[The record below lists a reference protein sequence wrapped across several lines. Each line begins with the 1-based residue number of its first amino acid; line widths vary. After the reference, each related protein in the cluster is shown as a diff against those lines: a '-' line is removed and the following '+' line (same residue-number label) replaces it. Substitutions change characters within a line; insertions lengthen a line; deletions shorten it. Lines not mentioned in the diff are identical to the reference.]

1 MKEKNIFCFTDF
13 LLLLGIGFIVYS
25 FKRNPLFAFIGAC
38 CLFAIVAIC
47 LLEKFLHITKSKVE
61 SKSNVCVL
69 DEDSDEVKQNFVG
82 EKYGVDGVKNKDGVF
97 KLCTGTH
104 IIIDENGKI
113 KTKSLTGKLVNLFWG
128 GFLKNAPDDHW
139 KGLFSCDVK

>member
-1 MKEKNIFCFTDF
+1 MKEKNIFCFTD
-13 LLLLGIGFIVYS
+13 LLLFLGIGLIVFSIKKNPS
-25 FKRNPLFAFIGAC
+25 FAVVGGVLLIIIF
-38 CLFAIVAIC
+38 LIC
-47 LLEKFLHITKSKVE
+47 LLEEFLHITKSKVE

-69 DEDSDEVKQNFVG
+69 DEDSDEVTKNFVG